1 MNNGDDMKTEEFA
14 NILNEDNSSK
24 QKGSKPILLLVIG
37 LLLVALIVVG
47 VKTFLRKEEAK
58 TENVYYTAID
68 NLADNIVKGIDKA
81 DKIYNSLYGIEATAK
96 VNLSSNNTD
105 YKDIFDIINN
115 LDIKFDTQSDYKNK
129 KISTDYEF
137 LYNSKQLVK
146 GNLYINKDGAFITL
160 GDLYD
165 KNIKLVD
172 NGNEVFSK
180 IWQSTNNE
188 NIKKTNLCNKTP
200 TIYLKP
206 ITYNYYYNT
215 LDTIDN
221 GSILTFNII
230 NNSNLIE
237 LNKITS
243 TIKNLGYNIVDLD
256 TLLRE

>member
-1 MNNGDDMKTEEFA
+1 MKKIFNITLTILLIYFSFYYTNKVSNYIKSKDPIMIKILNSKDKYSKEAIDATVTDNTVIPGISGLEVNIDKSYSNMKKVNSFIPDMLVFSSIKPNISLQDNLDKLVISGNPKSNNVTISLKIDDL
-14 NILNEDNSSK
+14 NILKTVLETNNNYNLVLSNS
-24 QKGSKPILLLVIG
+24 
-37 LLLVALIVVG
+37 
-47 VKTFLRKEEAK
+47 F
-58 TENVYYTAID
+58 
-68 NLADNIVKGIDKA
+68 
-81 DKIYNSLYGIEATAK
+81 
-96 VNLSSNNTD
+96 
-105 YKDIFDIINN
+105 INN
-115 LDIKFDTQSDYKNK
+115 
-129 KISTDYEF
+129 
-137 LYNSKQLVK
+137 
-146 GNLYINKDGAFITL
+146 NKDYLKTINNNILTLNLEDITS
-160 GDLYD
+160 YCY
-165 KNIKLVD
+165 
-172 NGNEVFSK
+172 
-180 IWQSTNNE
+180 TE